1 MVACC
6 RGTAPLVA
14 LAGLLLAA
22 PVSAQVGRYSLRDL
36 TIVGDFSDITA
47 VATSTDRVFVASRTS
62 IAIWNPLERRWE
74 GPWFAPQPGMLR
86 DVLAGIADQLGGGV
100 WLIRQAGWVYFDPV
114 MGSWESGTVPGR
126 VLSAA
131 LDEGSPGSGL
141 FLNTTGGWYLAAR
154 GGIASPSGPP
164 LRPIRPAT
172 VGEATRQNP
181 AISATSASLI
191 NITRL
196 RNVRFSAAA
205 RGSAFTGIGWY
216 MGTLGAGLLFYP
228 DGGGLP
234 DPMPFG
240 LPSGVPTALFP
251 GNGGVWV
258 VTARSASTDAAVSFV
273 AADLSRFSW
282 WQGPLAT
289 GFPFTSARRMVG
301 RGDEL
306 WLATDVGA
314 VRLRPG
320 SEEVQRFEFGN
331 GLPDSRVT
339 DIVQRGGTIAIAT
352 GRGAVRWRDS
362 TGFEGVA
369 PDFAGM
375 VDALA
380 LEGDTTWIGTRLG
393 VFLAV
398 PGERSLQQSTD
409 FRASP
414 SFQVRVV
421 DMTWL
426 SDTLVV
432 LTPDRLMWRDPG
444 TGKVT
449 LGPLLGASL
458 GRLHTVLAVDN
469 GLVVAGE
476 AGVTATRLAGI
487 PARSLLAPGDL
498 PGQLFDIA
506 VQGGYLW
513 VATQGGL
520 ARVALDVLG
529 L

>member
-1 MVACC
+1 MVAGR
-6 RGTAPLVA
+6 RGTASLFA
-14 LAGLLLAA
+14 FAGLLLAA
-22 PVSAQVGRYSLRDL
+22 PAAAQLGKYSLRDL
-36 TIVGDFSDITA
+36 TVVGEFSDITA
-47 VATSTDRVFVASRTS
+47 VATSTDRVYVTSRTS
-62 IAIWNPLERRWE
+62 IVVWNPLDRSWS
-74 GPWFAPQPGMLR
+74 GPWLAPQPGMLR

-114 MGSWESGTVPGR
+114 IGTWDSGTVPGR

-131 LDEGSPGSGL
+131 LDEGAPGSGL
-141 FLNTTGGWYLAAR
+141 FLSTTGGWYLASR
-154 GGIASPSGPP
+154 GGMALPSGPP
-164 LRPIRPAT
+164 MRPIRPAT

-181 AISATSASLI
+181 AISATSASLLT
-191 NITRL
+191 ITRL
-196 RNVRFSAAA
+196 RNVQFTAAA
-205 RGSAFTGIGWY
+205 RGSGFTGIGWY

-234 DPMPFG
+234 EPMPFG
-240 LPSGVPTALFP
+240 LPGGVPTAVFP

-258 VTARSASTDAAVSFV
+258 VTARSSEADAAVSFV
-273 AADLSRFSW
+273 SADLSRFHW

-301 RGDEL
+301 RGGEL

-314 VRLRPG
+314 VRLRPRD
-320 SEEVQRFEFGN
+320 EEVQRFDFGN

-339 DIVQRGGTIAIAT
+339 DIVQRKGTVAIAT
-352 GRGAVRWRDS
+352 VRGVVRWQDS

-369 PDFAGM
+369 PDFSGTA
-375 VDALA
+375 DALA
-380 LEGDTTWIGTRLG
+380 LQGDTTWIGTRLG
-393 VFLAV
+393 VYLAV
-398 PGERSLQQSTD
+398 QGERNLQQSSG

-426 SDTLVV
+426 ADTLVV

-458 GRLHTVLAVDN
+458 GRLHTVLAVEN
-469 GLVVAGE
+469 GLIVAGD
-476 AGVTATRLAGI
+476 AGVSPTRLDGI
-487 PARSLLAPGDL
+487 PVRILRVPDDL
-498 PGQLFDIA
+498 PGQVLDIA
-506 VQGGYLW
+506 VEGVYLW
-513 VATQGGL
+513 VATAAGL
-520 ARVALDVLG
+520 ARVSLDVLG
-529 L
+529 R

>member
-1 MVACC
+1 MVARC
-6 RGTAPLVA
+6 RGAAFLGA
-14 LAGLLLAA
+14 LAGLLLASPA
-22 PVSAQVGRYSLRDL
+22 TAQLGRYSLRDL
-36 TIVGDFSDITA
+36 TVVGDFSDITA
-47 VATSTDRVFVASRTS
+47 VATSTDRVYVASRTS
-62 IAIWNPLERRWE
+62 IVVWNPLERSWA
-74 GPWFAPQPGMLR
+74 GPWFAPQAGTLR

-114 MGSWESGTVPGR
+114 VGTWESGTVPGR

-154 GGIASPSGPP
+154 GGIAVPSGPP
-164 LRPIRPAT
+164 MRPIRPGT

-196 RNVRFSAAA
+196 RNIQFTSAA

-234 DPMPFG
+234 EPMPFG
-240 LPSGVPTALFP
+240 LPSGVPTAVYP

-258 VTARSASTDAAVSFV
+258 ATARSTSTDAAVSFV

-289 GFPFTSARRMVG
+289 GFPFASARRMVG

-314 VRLRPG
+314 VRLRPAD
-320 SEEVQRFEFGN
+320 EEVQRFDFGN

-339 DIVQRGGTIAIAT
+339 DIAQRRGVVAIAT
-352 GRGAVRWRDS
+352 VRGAVRWQDS

-369 PDFAGM
+369 PDFAGT
-375 VDALA
+375 VDAIVLD
-380 LEGDTTWIGTRLG
+380 GDTTWIGTRLG

-398 PGERSLQQSTD
+398 PGERNLQQTAD
-409 FRASP
+409 FRGSP

-426 SDTLVV
+426 ADTLVV

-458 GRLHTVLAVDN
+458 GRLHTVLAVKS
-469 GLVVAGE
+469 GLIVAGE
-476 AGVTATRLAGI
+476 TGVGATRLEAV
-487 PARSLLAPGDL
+487 PARRLLVPGDL
-498 PGQLFDIA
+498 PGQVLDIA
-506 VQGGYLW
+506 VEGDFLW
-513 VATQGGL
+513 VATGAGL
-520 ARVALDVLG
+520 ARVSLDVLG
-529 L
+529 R